1 MQDQQ
6 PGNWIQER
14 PIELE
19 PAKLDQ
25 SGQTL
30 AQTLGQ
36 LQRRQLRP
44 RAQQLSNSGQST
56 ALKSQ
61 VAMMSTTFLFYF
73 FSLFIISNM
82 KYEYSNTLA
91 MELSINIK

>member
-19 PAKLDQ
+19 PSKLDQ

-44 RAQQLSNSGQST
+44 RGQQLSNSGQST

-61 VAMMSTTFLFYF
+61 VAMMSTTVFYF

-82 KYEYSNTLA
+82 KYEFSNTLA

>member
-44 RAQQLSNSGQST
+44 RGQQLSNSGQST

-61 VAMMSTTFLFYF
+61 VAMMSTTFI
-73 FSLFIISNM
+73 FIF
-82 KYEYSNTLA
+82 LA
-91 MELSINIK
+91 YL

>member
-1 MQDQQ
+1 MQDQK

-44 RAQQLSNSGQST
+44 RGQQLSNSGQST

-61 VAMMSTTFLFYF
+61 VAMMSTTVFYF
-73 FSLFIISNM
+73 FSLFIIINM

>member
-1 MQDQQ
+1 MQDQK

-14 PIELE
+14 SIELE
-19 PAKLDQ
+19 PSKLDQ

-44 RAQQLSNSGQST
+44 RGQQLSNSGQST

-61 VAMMSTTFLFYF
+61 VAMMSTTVFYF